1 MERERKDAAE
11 RCSCVYQSGEVEKN
25 MCIWCRLR
33 WVLVEAGVRWDE
45 SFDEGNNVL
54 NCAVDATCNYSQ
66 RMAEALWLPIVGVIA
81 AGLSEEQA
89 LALMDSR
96 PDIDT
101 HFRCAVLRARRD
113 ELNRMLLVEQST
125 STNTAPLPS
134 Q

>member
-1 MERERKDAAE
+1 MVRERKDGVE
-11 RCSCVYQSGEVEKN
+11 RYSCVWQRGEVEKD

-45 SFDEGNNVL
+45 SLNERNNVV
-54 NCAVDATCNYSQ
+54 NCAVDATCDYSQ
-66 RMAEALWLPIVGVIA
+66 RMAEAIWLPTIGVIA

-89 LALMDSR
+89 LALMESH

-101 HFRCAVLRARRD
+101 HVCCAVLRARRD
-113 ELNRMLLVEQST
+113 ELNRMLLTEQST